1 MVKCYSVLYS
11 IVEESNTLFTD
22 KRPSF
27 EALNWISGVCEM
39 IDTVAKAYDGVYYD
53 VSVNSETLEI
63 TISLECGCV
72 TVDGFEK
79 PNLLYEAIAASKS
92 VTFSHGKKEDNIV
105 ISFLFDGVWEDI
117 G

>member
-1 MVKCYSVLYS
+1 MVKCNNVLYS

-39 IDTVAKAYDGVYYD
+39 IDTVAKAYDGVCYN
-53 VSVNSETLEI
+53 VSVNTETLEI

-92 VTFSHGKKEDNIV
+92 VTFSHGKDEDNIV
-105 ISFLFDGVWEDI
+105 ISFLFDGVWENI

>member
-22 KRPSF
+22 KKPSF
-27 EALNWISGVCEM
+27 EALNWIRGVCKM
-39 IDTVAKAYDGVYYD
+39 IDTVAKAYGGVCYNI
-53 VSVNSETLEI
+53 SVNTETLEI

-79 PNLLYEAIAASKS
+79 PNLLYEAIAAAKS
-92 VTFSHGKKEDNIV
+92 VIFSHGEGDNIV
-105 ISFLFDGVWEDI
+105 ISFLFDGVWEDA

>member
-1 MVKCYSVLYS
+1 MIKSYNVLLS
-11 IVEESNTLFTD
+11 IVKESNRLFTD
-22 KRPSF
+22 KKPNF
-27 EALNWISGVCEM
+27 ETFNWISGVCEM
-39 IDTVAKAYDGVYYD
+39 IDTVAKAYDGVCYD
-53 VSVNSETLEI
+53 VSVNTKTLEI

-92 VTFSHGKKEDNIV
+92 VTFSHGEKEDNIV